1 MVPGVPVRLAV
12 GVPVVS
18 LVVLLTLVRGVA
30 VTVPPVHPPAWLTL
44 PVFPPVSSLQS
55 GVLPH
60 HLPLL
65 VLLLFFV
72 IPGHFL
78 LFLHNFP
85 AVSVS
90 VVTLADVET
99 KLLPEPLREVLTW
112 RLLVCG

>member
-55 GVLPH
+55 GVLPDDDGGAADAH
-60 HLPLL
+60 GGHSLHQGLHRGDFYWEILGPFDLYFISL
-65 VLLLFFV
+65 GLF
-72 IPGHFL
+72 
-78 LFLHNFP
+78 NF
-85 AVSVS
+85 
-90 VVTLADVET
+90 
-99 KLLPEPLREVLTW
+99 
-112 RLLVCG
+112 G